1 MALWNF
7 LGAPDHVSMTKWR
20 STEGPV
26 GSEERRTWL
35 TKSDLAPS
43 PWSLMRGAREVVHR
57 EGGGYCLARSLI
69 HGEGRSA
76 AAKRPSRSSHLVGP
90 FRTHAGPSTSRT
102 DFLGTQGDALLEAA
116 MRPGGKKKANALD
129 IGPSS
134 VPRRL
139 SQRDRYKPEGISEFS
154 YAQTK
159 RNDGPI
165 SRWNHS

>member
-1 MALWNF
+1 
-7 LGAPDHVSMTKWR
+7 MTKWR
-20 STEGPV
+20 SSEGPV

-165 SRWNHS
+165 SRWKHS